1 MLNYGNLNDNEF
13 ENLCKDIM
21 SKKLGKELRKFA
33 PGKDGG
39 IDLVDDLSDKNII
52 VQVKH
57 YTKTTNSGLIAS
69 LRKELPKVKK
79 LKPKQYYVC
88 CSKEL
93 TPENI
98 AEIYDIFK
106 DYMKSDANIV
116 TLTEI
121 DEFLNDESNIEILK
135 RHYKLWIE
143 STSILKDILTNDICI
158 DCEAL
163 LYDIESDVKFFV
175 QTSAYQKALNCL
187 SKNNVI
193 FIMGDPGVG
202 KTTTS
207 KMLILYY
214 ASLKY
219 KVRYTTDGTDLS
231 ALKKALSQSP
241 ETKEVVLLDDCL
253 GQAYFN
259 MKETQGNELIA
270 LIKYINMHPNK
281 LLILNSRVT
290 IYKEAQVRNPG
301 LVKSLEKDE
310 YKLHIINMSEIT
322 YLEKAQ
328 ILYNHL
334 YFNNVEEAYFKA
346 LKENRNYMRIISHRN
361 YNPRIIEFVCAPTH
375 FSHVSADKY
384 VDFVFDNLN
393 QPFQIW
399 KNEYEERLSP
409 IDRMLLTT
417 LYSLSNT
424 IIPLDLL
431 QKCFVRRVESIP
443 GIDLSVNQFERSVQR
458 LERAFIKIVDYR
470 SIKMIS
476 VSNPSINDF
485 LEAYLSEDP
494 LSYKKLLE
502 SSCSIMQLK
511 RLLDKKS
518 FLQKVNEIFED
529 GSVRNY
535 CFESEAQKYRIIT
548 YYVSEL
554 GIKKPEYEP
563 YVKKYVSAIKDVD
576 IYEKQTAKAIDIFR
590 KLMDVNIRSFYKLDA
605 YIIDFTVLNTILEE
619 FLLPDLMVAIS
630 CIDPLFVEDR
640 EDYVDL
646 IKGIV
651 KEAIKEYCSDI
662 YADEYDFYIDLETII
677 ENCTYSDSDGEDID
691 EWEASQTIEEEI
703 RELVSDEIID
713 YLSSLPKDIMID
725 EAFIDKVDMSIY
737 GCDDMVSDFI
747 ESNRDYD
754 VDDWRERGRSD
765 GGADEI
771 DLIFN
776 R

>member
-1 MLNYGNLNDNEF
+1 MFNYSNLNDNEF

-21 SKKLGKELRKFA
+21 SKKLNKELRKFA

-39 IDLVDDLSDKNII
+39 IDLVDDLTNKNVI

-57 YTKTTNSGLIAS
+57 YTKTGNSGLIAS
-69 LRKELPKVKK
+69 LRKELPKVEK

-88 CSKEL
+88 CSREL

-106 DYMKSDANIV
+106 DYMNSDANIV

-121 DEFLNDESNIEILK
+121 DEFLNEATNVEILK
-135 RHYKLWIE
+135 SHYKLWID
-143 STSILKDILTNDICI
+143 STSILKEILTNDICI

-175 QTSAYQKALNCL
+175 ETSAYQKSLHCL

-214 ASLKY
+214 ASLGY
-219 KVRYTTDGTDLS
+219 KVRYTTDGTDLA
-231 ALKKALSQSP
+231 ALKKSLSQSP
-241 ETKEVVLLDDCL
+241 EMKEVILLDDCL

-270 LIKYINMHPNK
+270 LIKYVNIHTNK

-290 IYKEAQVRNPG
+290 IYKEARVRNPG
-301 LVKSLEKDE
+301 LVKSLERDE
-310 YKLHIINMSEIT
+310 YKLHIIDMSEIT
-322 YLEKAQ
+322 RLEKAQ

-334 YFNNVEEAYFKA
+334 YFNNVGEEYFKA
-346 LKENRNYMRIISHRN
+346 LKDNRNYMKIIIHQN
-361 YNPRIIEFVCAPTH
+361 YNPRIIEFVCTPSH
-375 FSHVSADKY
+375 FSHISAENY
-384 VDFVFDNLN
+384 FNFVIENLN
-393 QPFQIW
+393 HPFQIW

-409 IDRMLLTT
+409 IDRLLLTT

-424 IIPLDLL
+424 IVPLDFL
-431 QKCFVRRVESIP
+431 QQCFVRRIENMP

-470 SIKMIS
+470 GRKMLS
-476 VSNPSINDF
+476 VCNPSINDF
-485 LEAYLSEDP
+485 LEAYLSEDS
-494 LSYKKLLE
+494 LSYKDLIG
-502 SSCSIMQLK
+502 SCCSILQLK

-518 FLQKVNEIFED
+518 FAKKVYEIFKD
-529 GSVRNY
+529 GSIINY
-535 CFESEAQKYRIIT
+535 CFESEVQKYRIIA

-554 GIKKPEYEP
+554 GVKNLEYEP
-563 YVKKYVSAIKDVD
+563 YVQKYITRISDVH

-590 KLMDVNIRSFYKLDA
+590 KLMDTDVRSFYKLDA
-605 YIIDFTVLNTILEE
+605 CITEISTLTKVLERFSLQ
-619 FLLPDLMVAIS
+619 DLIVAIS
-630 CIDPLFVEDR
+630 CIDPLFIEDR
-640 EDYVDL
+640 EDYVYL
-646 IKGIV
+646 IEDIV
-651 KEAIKEYCSDI
+651 KESIKKHCSDI
-662 YADEYDFYIDLETII
+662 SADEYDFHIDLETII
-677 ENCTYSDSDGEDID
+677 ENCTYNDPDGGGID
-691 EWEASQTIEEEI
+691 EWEAAQTIEEEI

-713 YLSSLPKDIMID
+713 YISSLPKDITID
-725 EAFIDKVDMSIY
+725 ESFIDNVDMTID

-754 VDDWRERGRSD
+754 VDEWRERGHSHGD
-765 GGADEI
+765 SDEI
-771 DLIFN
+771 DLIFK
-776 R
+776 